1 MTAPATRR
9 KRVGT
14 GAEAGAVQKTTKA
27 APRKRPAARKP
38 PATPVAPQ
46 RRRVSFTIVLVA
58 LLGLAA
64 AAAVAVSALREDAA
78 EPRRTDPA
86 AVSAKDL
93 EAFAAESATPVY
105 WAGRLAGHELELTTT
120 PDGTFVRYLPPAVQP
135 GDERRVLTVA
145 TYAVTNAYATAKAQ
159 AEAEAEGMTSRETRS
174 GGLAVWSRAQPTS
187 VYVAFAGVPYL
198 VEVYAPDAAAARR
211 LALSGRIRPVR

>member
-9 KRVGT
+9 KRTVT
-14 GAEAGAVQKTTKA
+14 GAEAGAVKTTKA
-27 APRKRPAARKP
+27 APRKRPPARKP
-38 PATPVAPQ
+38 PATPVAPEH
-46 RRRVSFTIVLVA
+46 RRVWFTIVLVA

-64 AAAVAVSALREDAA
+64 AAAVAISVLREDSA

-86 AVSAKDL
+86 AISASDL
-93 EAFAAESATPVY
+93 DAFAAESTSPVY
-105 WAGRLAGHELELTTT
+105 WAGRIAGHELELTTT
-120 PDGTFVRYLPPAVQP
+120 ADGTFVRYLPPAVQP

-145 TYAVTNAYATAKAQ
+145 TYAVANAYATAKAQ
-159 AEAEAEGMTSRETRS
+159 AEAEGMTSRETRN

-198 VEVYAPDAAAARR
+198 VEVYAPDAAEARR
-211 LALSGRIRPVR
+211 LALSGRVRPVG